1 MCTAIASLRDGD
13 LVLAGRLNHLSAQST
28 WAITGGTGRYTTA
41 RGTAHLRQLDDHHT
55 VVTIRLIR

>member
-1 MCTAIASLRDGD
+1 
-13 LVLAGRLNHLSAQST
+13 VLAGRLNHLSAQST

-55 VVTIRLIR
+55 AVTIRLIR